1 VRLLSA
7 RSVRGMLMTPWFV
20 AGAGI
25 LIAATLVL
33 ESPRDA
39 VLSYGPP
46 SPGVQCLTPGCA
58 AIAPKRQH
66 DSLAVVRPGVRLNAA
81 GAKGAAAARALPRRS
96 AHTGAVAVRFR
107 LIQHGQRGFI
117 AVIIVHRGKKLG
129 DWTLGFTIPGASISA
144 VLGARWLPDAS
155 ADGGVAERQPAD
167 WSPPQSQSSPQSPP
181 LTPKTAR
188 IVIFGTGTPGKPAA
202 CTFDHRSCVFT

>member
-1 VRLLSA
+1 MRLLSA
-7 RSVRGMLMTPWFV
+7 RSVRGMLVTPWFV

-46 SPGVQCLTPGCA
+46 SPGVQCLIPRCA
-58 AIAPKRQH
+58 AIAPKHLH

-81 GAKGAAAARALPRRS
+81 GPKGAAARALPRRS

-107 LIQHGQRGFI
+107 VIQRGQRGFI
-117 AVIIVHRGKKLG
+117 AVITVHSGKNLG

-144 VLGARWLPDAS
+144 VLGAKWLPDAG
-155 ADGGVAERQPAD
+155 ADGGVAEREPAD
-167 WSPPQSQSSPQSPP
+167 WSPSPTPQSPP
-181 LTPKTAR
+181 PPKMAR
-188 IVIFGTGTPGKPAA
+188 IVIFGTGTPGKPEA
-202 CTFDHRSCVFT
+202 CTFDSRICVFS

>member
-1 VRLLSA
+1 MV
-7 RSVRGMLMTPWFV
+7 VTPWFV

-46 SPGVQCLTPGCA
+46 SPGVQCLTPRCA
-58 AIAPKRQH
+58 AIGPKRLH
-66 DSLAVVRPGVRLNAA
+66 DALAVARPGVRLNPA
-81 GAKGAAAARALPRRS
+81 GPKGAAAAARALPRRS
-96 AHTGAVAVRFR
+96 AHADAVAVRFR

-117 AVIIVHRGKKLG
+117 AVITVHRDKKLG

-144 VLGARWLPDAS
+144 VLGAKWLPDAS

-167 WSPPQSQSSPQSPP
+167 WSPPQSPSPSP
-181 LTPKTAR
+181 KMAR
-188 IVIFGTGTPGKPAA
+188 IVIFGTGTPGMPAA
-202 CTFDHRSCVFT
+202 CTFDRRSCVFT